1 MAKTVVWCERGC
13 QNHTFTETGISSILG
28 FIWRSFWK
36 QKGYKSGNVAHFGA
50 PVWESGAHCWLAGWL
65 LAGWL
70 AMGTPGSEAIW
81 SGEVKRLCSGP
92 YWQPNNRSC

>member
-36 QKGYKSGNVAHFGA
+36 QKLYKSGNVAHFGA

-70 AMGTPGSEAIW
+70 AMGPQDLRQYGQVMVTGLSPGVW
-81 SGEVKRLCSGP
+81 
-92 YWQPNNRSC
+92 